1 MGIAADDLTLDQLA
15 VALAPAIA
23 DAAVFDGWTPPAV
36 RAAAEMEG
44 VDPDVALLAFPGGAM
59 DMIAAWIAS
68 IDAAMAQALPATA
81 LENMGVGQR
90 IRAMLV
96 FRLEALAPR
105 HEAFRRAMAIMAMPQ
120 NVKRSAK
127 TGWRSAD
134 LMWRMAG
141 DKAADFN
148 HYSKRA
154 ILSSVYASTLA
165 VFSQDES
172 EGFADTYAFLDRR
185 LKDVAGFGKFT
196 ARFKRDDAER
206 FSPMRLLGRL
216 RYPAR

>member
-1 MGIAADDLTLDQLA
+1 MTIDANDLTLDELA
-15 VALAPAIA
+15 IALAPAVA
-23 DAAVFDGWTPPAV
+23 DSAVFDGWSNAAID
-36 RAAAEMEG
+36 AAAQMEG
-44 VDPDVALLAFPGGAM
+44 VDPDIARLAFPGGAM

-68 IDAAMAQALPATA
+68 VDMAMAEALPASA
-81 LENMGVGQR
+81 LDAMGVGQR

-105 HEAFRRAMAIMAMPQ
+105 HEALRRALAIMAMPA
-120 NVKRSAK
+120 NVARTARM
-127 TGWRSAD
+127 GWRSAD

-141 DKAADFN
+141 DTATDFN

-172 EGFADTYAFLDRR
+172 EDFAETFAFLDRR
-185 LKDVAGFGKFT
+185 LKDVADFGKFT
-196 ARFKRDDAER
+196 SRFRRGDAER

>member
-1 MGIAADDLTLDQLA
+1 MAINADDLTLDELA
-15 VALAPAIA
+15 IALAPAIA
-23 DAAVFDGWTPPAV
+23 DAAIFDGWSAQAV
-36 RAAAEMEG
+36 KAAAEMEG
-44 VDPDVALLAFPGGAM
+44 VDPDVAMLAYPGGAM
-59 DMIAAWIAS
+59 DMITAWIGS
-68 IDAAMAQALPATA
+68 IDRAMAEALPAPA
-81 LENMGVGQR
+81 LEAMGVGQR

-96 FRLEALAPR
+96 FRIETLAPR
-105 HEAFRRAMAIMAMPQ
+105 HEALRRSLAVMAMPR
-120 NVKRSAK
+120 NAARSAK
-127 TGWRSAD
+127 LGWRSAD

-141 DKAADFN
+141 DTAADFN

-172 EGFADTYAFLDRR
+172 EGYADTFAFLDRR
-185 LKDVAGFGKFT
+185 LGDVAKFGKFT

>member
-1 MGIAADDLTLDQLA
+1 MPIDANELTLDELA
-15 VALAPAIA
+15 IALAPAVA
-23 DAAVFDGWTPPAV
+23 DSAVFDGWSNAAV
-36 RAAAEMEG
+36 DAAAQMEG
-44 VDPDVALLAFPGGAM
+44 VDPDVARLAFPGGAM

-68 IDAAMAQALPATA
+68 IDRDMAEALPAPA
-81 LENMGVGQR
+81 LDAMGVGQR

-96 FRLEALAPR
+96 FRIEALAPR
-105 HEAFRRAMAIMAMPQ
+105 HEALRRALAIMAMPT
-120 NVKRSAK
+120 NVARSARL
-127 TGWRSAD
+127 GWRSAD

-141 DKAADFN
+141 DTATDLN

-172 EGFADTYAFLDRR
+172 EEFADTFAFLDRR
-185 LKDVAGFGKFT
+185 LKDVANFGRFT
-196 ARFKRDDAER
+196 ARFKRSDDER